1 LKTKSQLP
9 WKPPKK
15 QENKHNMPKATETVL
30 EIDLNA
36 LDHNFHYLSS
46 RVTPGTKMLA
56 VVKAFAYGSD
66 SVVIAKELESLGV
79 AYFAV
84 AYANEGETLR
94 NAKIETPI
102 LVLHTLPAHFER
114 IIHRCLEPSLYSR
127 KTLEEFIA
135 FAEAKK
141 QQAYPIH
148 LKFNTG
154 LNRLGFVESDLD
166 FIAEKLSK
174 TKSVKVKSAFSHL
187 AASEDLKLR
196 PFTLQQIDSFRKISS
211 ELISKIGYRPLLH
224 CANTSGILNYPE
236 AHFDMVRTGIG
247 LYGFGN
253 DPAENKHLKPV
264 GTLKTVISQ
273 IHTVKRGE
281 SVGYNRGFIA
291 ENTTLSA
298 TLPIGHADGIPR
310 SYGKGKGWVTIHG
323 KKAPILGN
331 VCMDM
336 IMVDVT
342 NIACSEGDEAIVFG
356 PTATAE
362 ALSAAI
368 NSISYELITAVS
380 QRVKRVVCRN

>member
-1 LKTKSQLP
+1 
-9 WKPPKK
+9 
-15 QENKHNMPKATETVL
+15 MPKATETLL

-36 LDHNFHYLSS
+36 LDNNYKYLTSKLM
-46 RVTPGTKMLA
+46 PDTKVLA

-66 SVVIAKELESLGV
+66 SVVIAKELVDLGV
-79 AYFAV
+79 DYFAV

-94 NAKIETPI
+94 NSQIETPI
-102 LVLHTLPAHFER
+102 LVLHPLPVNFEV
-114 IIHRCLEPSLYSR
+114 ILNRCLEPSIYSR
-127 KTLEEFIA
+127 KMLKEFIA
-135 FAEAKK
+135 FAEEKK
-141 QQAYPIH
+141 QTNYPIH

-154 LNRLGFVESDLD
+154 LNRLGFVESDVA
-166 FIAEKLSK
+166 FIAETLSK
-174 TKSVKVKSAFSHL
+174 TQSVKVKSAFSHL
-187 AASEDLKLR
+187 AASEDLKLKD
-196 PFTLQQIDSFRKISS
+196 FTLGQIENFRKISE
-211 ELISKIGYRPLLH
+211 ELISKIGYKPLLH
-224 CANTSGILNYPE
+224 CANTSGIINYPD

-253 DPAENKHLKPV
+253 DKEENKHLKPV

-273 IHTVKRGE
+273 IHKVENGE

-291 ENTTLSA
+291 EKATLSA

-310 SYGKGKGWVTIHG
+310 SYGKGKGWVTING
-323 KKAPILGN
+323 KKAHILGN

-342 NIACSEGDEAIVFG
+342 HIACKEGDEAIIFG
-356 PTATAE
+356 PSAAADE
-362 ALSAAI
+362 LAAAI

>member
-1 LKTKSQLP
+1 
-9 WKPPKK
+9 
-15 QENKHNMPKATETVL
+15 MPKATETLL

-36 LDHNFHYLSS
+36 LDNNYKYLSS
-46 RVTPGTKMLA
+46 KINPGTKVLA

-66 SVVIAKELESLGV
+66 SVVIAKELAELGV
-79 AYFAV
+79 DYLAV

-94 NAKIETPI
+94 NASIETPI
-102 LVLHTLPAHFER
+102 LVLHTLPANFEV
-114 IIHRCLEPSLYSR
+114 ILNRCLEPSIYSR

-135 FAEAKK
+135 FAEEKK
-141 QQAYPIH
+141 QKNYPIH

-154 LNRLGFVESDLD
+154 LNRLGFVEGDVS
-166 FIAEKLSK
+166 FISEMLSK
-174 TKSVKVKSAFSHL
+174 TESVKVKSAFSHL
-187 AASEDLKLR
+187 AASEDLNER
-196 PFTLQQIDSFRKISS
+196 EFTLGQIENFEKISK
-211 ELISKIGYRPLLH
+211 ELIAKLGYKPLLH
-224 CANTSGILNYPE
+224 CANTSGIINYPE

-253 DPAENKHLKPV
+253 DKEENKHLKPV

-273 IHTVKRGE
+273 IHKVDKGE

-291 ENTTLSA
+291 EKTTLSA

-310 SYGKGKGWVTIHG
+310 SYGKGKGWITING
-323 KKAPILGN
+323 EKAHILGN

-342 NIACSEGDEAIVFG
+342 NINCEEGDEAIIFG
-356 PTATAE
+356 PSATAE
-362 ALSAAI
+362 ELSAAI
-368 NSISYELITAVS
+368 SSISYELITAVS